1 MKKSI
6 LFILVAF
13 LTSCGKSEQ
22 NHAEGNWLKGSKQE
36 QIEIKE
42 RQFGGFGKTMI
53 EVGYRY
59 NELYWAGQNENWEYA
74 KYQLEDLEEAMEKG
88 FERRPNREK
97 NAKNFMTVSIPDLMR
112 AIEEKSK
119 PEFEQSFENLRISCN
134 SCHKMEEMPSFK
146 VETPKVN
153 TSIIGK
159 YE

>member
-1 MKKSI
+1 MKKI
-6 LFILVAF
+6 F
-13 LTSCGKSEQ
+13 LLIIPLLLISCGKTSE
-22 NHAEGNWLKGSKQE
+22 NHAEGKWIKGDKQE

-74 KYQLEDLEEAMEKG
+74 KYQLEDLEEAMQKG

-97 NAKNFMTVSIPDLMR
+97 NAKHFMTVSIPELMK

-119 PEFEQSFENLRISCN
+119 PEFEESFENLRVSCT
-134 SCHKMEEMPSFK
+134 SCHKMEELPSFK
-146 VETPKVN
+146 VQIPKVN
-153 TSIIGK
+153 TSVIGK
-159 YE
+159 